1 MYVIKT
7 HQIIMMVAF
16 FLSFH
21 RFGTTCHFMSAFFPS
36 RNIFFISRFVSC
48 FFLRQSFVGFCHY
61 TCILYE
67 YTVSMHPFTNFSESF
82 VFLITIFFVL
92 SYFIKFV
99 FFLWFVSLSLILP
112 FLSHYFSLGFIIFF
126 SSIFLSIYVYNDFIY
141 LNSCY

>member
-21 RFGTTCHFMSAFFPS
+21 RFGTTCHFMSAFFLS
-36 RNIFFISRFVSC
+36 QHFFYLSVCQLS
-48 FFLRQSFVGFCHY
+48 FLRQSFVGFCHY

-82 VFLITIFFVL
+82 VFLITIFL
-92 SYFIKFV
+92 CSPISSNSYFFSDSFPSHS
-99 FFLWFVSLSLILP
+99 FFHFFRTISRWVSSFFYQFMFIMIL
-112 FLSHYFSLGFIIFF
+112 FI
-126 SSIFLSIYVYNDFIY
+126 
-141 LNSCY
+141 